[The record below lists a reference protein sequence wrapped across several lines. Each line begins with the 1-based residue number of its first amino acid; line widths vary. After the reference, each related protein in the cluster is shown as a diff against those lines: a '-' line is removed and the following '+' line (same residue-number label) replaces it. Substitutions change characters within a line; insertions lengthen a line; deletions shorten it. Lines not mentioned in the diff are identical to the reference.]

1 MGKINDLT
9 GQRFGKIIVIK
20 RAYDHKKND
29 RYCYWLCQC
38 DCGKE
43 KIIKGKNLRNGS
55 TKSCGC
61 IFRDEEY
68 LNSNSGIFKNTYNT
82 YDLSGEYGIG
92 YTSKGEKFYFDLEDY
107 DKIKDYCWCMS
118 DKKKY
123 VSNSR
128 FGIRMHRLIMDCND
142 ENLVVDHINHITY
155 DNRKENLRICTQ
167 SQNGM
172 NKSRPINNTSGYAG
186 ITYDYSE
193 NKWRA
198 RLGVGGKTINIGR
211 FKTIEEAIKA
221 RKEAEN
227 KYFGEYSYDNSVQNF
242 EECEM
247 L

>member
-1 MGKINDLT
+1 
-9 GQRFGKIIVIK
+9 
-20 RAYDHKKND
+20 
-29 RYCYWLCQC
+29 
-38 DCGKE
+38 
-43 KIIKGKNLRNGS
+43 
-55 TKSCGC
+55 
-61 IFRDEEY
+61 
-68 LNSNSGIFKNTYNT
+68 
-82 YDLSGEYGIG
+82 
-92 YTSKGEKFYFDLEDY
+92 
-107 DKIKDYCWCMS
+107 MS

-128 FGIRMHRLIMDCND
+128 FGIRMHRLIMGCND

-155 DNRKENLRICTQ
+155 DNRKENLRICTP

-172 NKSRPINNTSGYAG
+172 NKSRPINNTSGYVG
-186 ITYDYSE
+186 ITYDSSE

-227 KYFGEYSYDNSVQNF
+227 KYFGEYSYDNSVQTF